1 MLRDNLMRNPHQYS
15 IDEDSSSIILK
26 RICILHNMYSWIA
39 KDPAKRAYHSGRALD
54 MELSGYKDSSDIPK

>member
-1 MLRDNLMRNPHQYS
+1 M
-15 IDEDSSSIILK
+15 
-26 RICILHNMYSWIA
+26 MYSWIA